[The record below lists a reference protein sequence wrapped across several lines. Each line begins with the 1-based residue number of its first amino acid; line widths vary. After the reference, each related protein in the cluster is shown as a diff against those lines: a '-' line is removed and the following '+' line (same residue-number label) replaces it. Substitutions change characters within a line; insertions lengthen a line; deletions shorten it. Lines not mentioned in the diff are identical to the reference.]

1 MPEDFTLSNARR
13 FYSSKGDPSGLKGLK
28 LHLIVLQLVLFLV
41 HSRSSFLVFQFTVSE
56 FLFYLSLAGW
66 KFILIA
72 YKVFTVYFKDFL
84 MKTMP
89 CSPFWFFHFVFALM
103 LSELSALMLSELSCE
118 KEIQR
123 LVWLP
128 VLPKSLNCNLR
139 SRSATH
145 PGVTKEAVYLTIQD
159 GMTYRIPRECDT
171 VYFGKT
177 HQKQPRK
184 GKPCYFTCLYSD
196 LCISMLALKFDLC
209 LLWNKVNFIDQDP
222 HCYTIWVK
230 KSVLLSPSPNRV
242 VFTWE

>member
-13 FYSSKGDPSGLKGLK
+13 FYSSKGDPLGLKGLK

-66 KFILIA
+66 KFILVA
-72 YKVFTVYFKDFL
+72 YKIFTVYFKDFL

-103 LSELSALMLSELSCE
+103 LLELSCE

-139 SRSATH
+139 SATH
-145 PGVTKEAVYLTIQD
+145 PGVTKES
-159 GMTYRIPRECDT
+159 
-171 VYFGKT
+171 
-177 HQKQPRK
+177 
-184 GKPCYFTCLYSD
+184 CLPDHARWYD
-196 LCISMLALKFDLC
+196 L
-209 LLWNKVNFIDQDP
+209 
-222 HCYTIWVK
+222 
-230 KSVLLSPSPNRV
+230 
-242 VFTWE
+242 

>member
-1 MPEDFTLSNARR
+1 MS
-13 FYSSKGDPSGLKGLK
+13 
-28 LHLIVLQLVLFLV
+28 QLVLCLV

-72 YKVFTVYFKDFL
+72 YKIFTVYFKDFL

-103 LSELSALMLSELSCE
+103 LLELSCE

-128 VLPKSLNCNLR
+128 MLPKSLNCNL
-139 SRSATH
+139 RSATH

-171 VYFGKT
+171 VYIGKT
-177 HQKQPRK
+177 HQNQPRK
-184 GKPCYFTCLYSD
+184 AKPCYFTCLYSD
-196 LCISMLALKFDLC
+196 LWHFHACSQVWPLSSLEQGEFYWSRPS
-209 LLWNKVNFIDQDP
+209 LLHNLGEEVGPIMAKP
-222 HCYTIWVK
+222 
-230 KSVLLSPSPNRV
+230 
-242 VFTWE
+242 